1 MTLIKLIKT
10 KNEDQT
16 ILDLKNE
23 ALKNNYSFVELH
35 CDQLKPSDFSQD
47 HKNPGTSAGLFILS
61 KKIQSP
67 KTTVVLVGTNRAY
80 PEVVRFI
87 SDIVNQMP
95 ESNNCYN
102 VIEMESL

>member
-23 ALKNNYSFVELH
+23 ALKNNYSLVELH
-35 CDQLKPSDFSQD
+35 CDQLKPSHFSQD
-47 HKNPGTSAGLFILS
+47 PNNPWSDAGSSILS
-61 KKIQSP
+61 KKIRSP
-67 KTTVVLVGTNRAY
+67 MTTVILVGTNRAY

-87 SDIVNQMP
+87 SSIINQMP
-95 ESNNCYN
+95 ESNKCYN